1 MKTVFRALFVF
12 LVLLA
17 LVFQGVGVQ
26 FVSAR
31 SLPVLALQGVTPT
44 LASLDPV
51 SASLGSP
58 DLLVTLGGSGFQA
71 DAIVH
76 LGLTDTLA
84 SSFVSETSL
93 TASIPAAAL
102 ATAGLLQL
110 SVENPGV
117 GTSGSLDF
125 TVTNPAAV
133 LSALDPATAV
143 AGPAGLDITIT
154 GSGFVGGA
162 QVLLGAAQLLSS
174 TVNSASQIT
183 ASLPASALV
192 QAAVLKIS
200 VNNPYAE
207 PSNALDFTVH
217 NPAPALTSL
226 TPDMATAGDGDVSLL
241 LTGSYFTPTSSVL
254 WNDVPLDSTY
264 LSTTQL
270 RAIVPASFIYSVSKA
285 NLAVSNADGSSG
297 LLPFQIYPRTDTWLT
312 QSPEGGE
319 IYSLS
324 MDPSNPDVLYA
335 GSRNSGMFKSI
346 DGGERWFSSTNG
358 IQRTEIWSV
367 KVYPTKPAVVF
378 AGDRDAFYRSDDGGA
393 FWKKIFTTG
402 AGGEDVIKFHPQNVN
417 LVFIAT
423 YANLYRSSD
432 AGLTWADISGSK
444 LGGAPGVG
452 EIHQFSLDA
461 LDPKVIYLAKST
473 NTGVQQY
480 WKSIDAGVS
489 WALMTGITQPQSIY
503 ADPQST
509 GVVYAAAGSGIF
521 KSINKGQ
528 SWTKLSDLVSWRL
541 FFSEKTAGLIYAS
554 VANRLYVSSNAGD
567 TWAMAN
573 GDISAYWTAMVFHP
587 TEPGILYG
595 GSYKGVSKS
604 MDGGASW
611 TVKIKG
617 LSALE
622 AFGMAYATLTHS
634 LYVATSMGGMW
645 KSSDMGQN
653 WTKII
658 DSAANSVTLDPNN
671 PDHLFVQELE
681 TTDGGL
687 TWVSKAGYRGM
698 VFAANSDLYGSVLND
713 TNAKI
718 NLLKSTDNAVTW
730 VSKTNGLPGCG
741 TDVCWVTF
749 IVTDP
754 SNPQLLYAGLGQQ
767 PASGSYY
774 GKLYK
779 STNGAES
786 WSLVINGSTGV
797 GGMQFYRS
805 LTIDPSNSKILYLV
819 YGFGIKK
826 SIDGGLTWT
835 ETGPMY
841 ISPNMQVGDINVV
854 AVDPANG
861 NILYAGTGGWGVY
874 RSLDGGATWA
884 KFNYGLPNSIVN
896 YIVAIPPAPAGSPN
910 VDPSSVLVDSAGAQ
924 LSPRLYATAGGQ
936 VYGYVSVNYAPTGLN
951 ISSTSVAGRMPLG
964 TLVGNLSTVDKNSGD
979 VFRYALVAGTGGTDN
994 ARFRV
999 SGSKLV
1005 TAEVFDQAV
1014 RSKYSIR
1021 LRTTD
1026 QGGYTFE
1033 RIVTINIAANSKVP
1047 LLLTPLQSEKLLY
1060 NLPKFDWMD
1069 VTGASSYT
1077 LQIGND
1083 SAFTSILMTMSPSV
1097 SIAQPAAMLPVGKQL
1112 YWRVRSN
1119 SVSGASAWSITRA
1132 ITTAKP
1138 PSRPVPLLP
1147 ATGSLSMTYLPKLDW
1162 ITVTVPAGRVFARY
1176 QVQVATDS
1184 VFTALV
1190 ADKNIYSLTSS
1201 GLTLSTPLSPNRR
1214 YFWRVRAF
1222 NSLGEYS
1229 QWSPTWNFR
1238 TVMLAPVL
1246 ITPAPGAVVT
1256 SLRPSL
1262 DWADVTGAAG
1272 YKLQISRDSGFTQ
1285 LIGTYTI
1292 SGPVSTYTP
1301 ALALPASTLLY
1312 WRVLSSGPNGPSLYC
1327 AARSFRTPA

>member
-1 MKTVFRALFVF
+1 MKTVCRALFVF
-12 LVLLA
+12 FVFLA

-31 SLPVLALQGVTPT
+31 SLPVPALQGVIPS

-51 SASLGSP
+51 SAPLGGP

-76 LGLTDTLA
+76 LGVTDTLT

-93 TASIPAAAL
+93 TATIPAAAL

-117 GTSGSLDF
+117 GTSSQLDF

-133 LSALDPATAV
+133 LSALDPASAV
-143 AGPAGLDITIT
+143 AGAADMDITLT
-154 GSGFVGGA
+154 GSGFVDGA
-162 QVLLGAAQLLSS
+162 QVFLGAAQLLSS
-174 TVNSASQIT
+174 TVTSASQMT
-183 ASLPASALV
+183 ATLPASALV
-192 QAAVLKIS
+192 QAAVLNIS
-200 VNNPYAE
+200 VSNPYAD

-217 NPAPALTSL
+217 HPAPELTSL
-226 TPDMATAGDGDVSLL
+226 APDFATAGDGDVSLL
-241 LTGSYFTPTSSVL
+241 LTGQNFSASSSVL
-254 WNDVPLDSTY
+254 WNGVVLDSSY
-264 LSTTQL
+264 LGATQL

-285 NLAVSNADGSSG
+285 NLAVTNADGSSG

-312 QSPEGGE
+312 QSPEGGD

-335 GSRNSGMFKSI
+335 GSRNAGMFKSI

-358 IQRTEIWSV
+358 IQRTEIWTV

-402 AGGEDVIKFHPQNVN
+402 AGGFDVIKFHPQNAN

-423 YANLYRSSD
+423 YANLYRSGD
-432 AGLTWADISGSK
+432 GGLTWTDISGSK
-444 LGGAPGVG
+444 LGGAPGTG
-452 EIHQFSLDA
+452 EICQFSLDA
-461 LDPKVIYLAKST
+461 LDPKVIYITKSM
-473 NTGVQQY
+473 NPGMQY

-503 ADPQST
+503 ADPQSA
-509 GVVYAAAGSGIF
+509 GVVYAAAGSGIY

-528 SWTKLSDLVSWRL
+528 SWTKISDLVTWRL
-541 FFSEKTAGLIYAS
+541 FFSDKTAGLIYALVS
-554 VANRLYVSSNAGD
+554 NQLYISSNAGD
-567 TWAMAN
+567 TWALVNADN
-573 GDISAYWTAMVFHP
+573 GAYWTTLAFHP
-587 TEPGILYG
+587 TEPDTFYV

-604 MDGGASW
+604 VDGGASW
-611 TVKIKG
+611 AVKIKG

-622 AFGMAYATLTHS
+622 AFGMAYATPTHS
-634 LYVATSMGGMW
+634 LYVATGMGGMW

-653 WTKII
+653 WAKII
-658 DSAANSVTLDPNN
+658 DGAANSVTLDPNN

-687 TWVSKAGYRGM
+687 TWASKAGYRGM
-698 VFAANSDLYGSVLND
+698 VFAANSDLYGGVLND
-713 TNAKI
+713 SNAKI
-718 NLLKSTDNAVTW
+718 NLLKSTDDAVTW

-741 TDVCWVTF
+741 TTVCWVNF

-767 PASGSYY
+767 PASGTYF
-774 GKLYK
+774 GMLYK

-786 WSLVINGSTGV
+786 WSQVVNGSTAV

-841 ISPNMQVGDINVV
+841 ISPNMRVGDINVV

-861 NILYAGTGGWGVY
+861 KILYAGTGGWGVY
-874 RSLDGGATWA
+874 RSLDGGVTWD

-896 YIVAIPPAPAGSPN
+896 YIVAIPPVPAGSPD
-910 VDPSSVLVDSAGAQ
+910 VEPSSLLVDSAGAQ
-924 LSPRLYATAGGQ
+924 LRPRLYATAGGL

-964 TLVGNLSTVDKNSGD
+964 SLVGNLSTVDKNSAD

-1021 LRTTD
+1021 LRSTD
-1026 QGGYTFE
+1026 LGGYTFE
-1033 RIVTINIAANSKVP
+1033 RVVTINIAANSKVP

-1083 SAFTSILMTMSPSV
+1083 SAFTSLLMTMNPSV
-1097 SIAQPAAMLPVGKQL
+1097 STALPAAMLPVGKQL

-1119 SVSGASAWSITRA
+1119 SAGGASAWSITRT
-1132 ITTAKP
+1132 IITAKP
-1138 PSRPVPLLP
+1138 PSRPVPVLP
-1147 ATGSLSMTYLPKLDW
+1147 ASGWLSMTYLPKLDW
-1162 ITVTVPAGRVFARY
+1162 GTVTVPAGRIFGRY

-1184 VFTALV
+1184 AFTAV
-1190 ADKNIYSLTSS
+1190 VVDKNINGLTSS
-1201 GLTLSTPLSPNRR
+1201 ALTLSTPLSPNRR

-1246 ITPAPGAVVT
+1246 IAPAPGVVVT

-1262 DWADVTGAAG
+1262 DWADVSGAAG
-1272 YKLQISRDSGFTQ
+1272 YKLQISRDSAFTQ
-1285 LIGTYTI
+1285 LIGTFTI

-1301 ALALPASTLLY
+1301 ALALPANTLLY
-1312 WRVLSSGPNGPSLYC
+1312 WRVLASGPNGPSPYC
-1327 AARSFRTPA
+1327 GARSFRTPA